1 MHTKKTNTTGREP
14 LDVDLLLLG
23 ATGDLAAR
31 KIIPALFERFRMQE
45 LHKACCFVGLARQ
58 NLTSTEFIA
67 LIDYKVRPFLA
78 QETSDEL
85 WQAFINRWK
94 YIDISVLETKTKTE
108 IETEIE
114 TEIKIE
120 IKKEKEKENLKP
132 IFNPIHT
139 YLREN
144 CVRVIYLATPP
155 HLFIQLIQLLGQA
168 QLFSNSTRIVLEKP
182 LGSDAQSAQAIN
194 KAALNYLAEHQIYRI
209 DHYLGKESVQNLLAL
224 RFGNILFEPLWRRE
238 WISDVQITL
247 AEDLGVSGRTA
258 YYDGVGALRDMV
270 QNHLLQLLA
279 IVAMEP
285 PSRMD
290 ADSVRDEKL
299 KVFKALKPMTPE
311 RVAQC
316 VVRGQ
321 YSTGVIQGNNV
332 SGYAQ
337 EEGVASTTKTETFVA
352 IKAEIDNWRWAGVP
366 FYLRT
371 GKRLAH
377 KTAEIIIRF
386 KPLPTQLLP
395 ISQFNTGSL
404 NHPNCLLIRLQP
416 DELLNFSLMTKKPGD
431 GMRLGAVNLS
441 LDFDDAFST
450 RRMEAYERL
459 LLDVMRGE
467 LTLFTRADELD
478 AAWQWIDP
486 IIQAWEHDD
495 DEPKLY
501 TAGTWG
507 PAAANTLINRDGL
520 LWHEQI

>member
-1 MHTKKTNTTGREP
+1 
-14 LDVDLLLLG
+14 
-23 ATGDLAAR
+23 
-31 KIIPALFERFRMQE
+31 MQE
-45 LHKACCFVGLARQ
+45 LDEACCFLGLARQ
-58 NLTSTEFIA
+58 NLTNAEFIS

-78 QETSDEL
+78 EETSDEL
-85 WQAFINRWK
+85 WQTFINRWK
-94 YIDISVLETKTKTE
+94 YMAVSVLEKQE
-108 IETEIE
+108 EQEE
-114 TEIKIE
+114 Q
-120 IKKEKEKENLKP
+120 KKS
-132 IFNPIHT
+132 NPIYT
-139 YLREN
+139 YLRKT
-144 CVRVIYLATPP
+144 CIRVVYLATPP
-155 HLFIQLIQLLGQA
+155 YLFIQLIHLLGQA
-168 QLFSNSTRIVLEKP
+168 QLFSNNTRIVLEKP

-247 AEDLGVSGRTA
+247 AEDLGLSGRA
-258 YYDGVGALRDMV
+258 GYYDGVGALRDMV

-321 YSTGVIQGNNV
+321 YNTGIIQGKNV
-332 SGYAQ
+332 LAYAQ
-337 EEGVASTTKTETFVA
+337 EDGVASTTTTETFVA

-377 KTAEIIIRF
+377 KTTEIIIRF

-395 ISQFNTGSL
+395 ISQFNIGSL

-416 DELLNFSLMTKKPGD
+416 DEILSFSLMTKKPGD

-486 IIQAWEHDD
+486 IIQAWEQED

-507 PAAANTLINRDGL
+507 PAAANALINRDGL
-520 LWHEQI
+520 LWQEQI